1 MKFNKLT
8 SRALALAIG
17 TSMVFSQPAFA
28 QTTQVAEV
36 VENTTELTQTQGE
49 IQETTE
55 TEETVSGNL
64 MEDEQADEN
73 QDAQVEAP
81 AQVTEEAAPVQE
93 DVQATETV
101 ETEETED
108 LFEEVE
114 DNEEVAQEVENVELD
129 QAGAAD
135 EEATFIIRDAEDLNS
150 FAVKVNGGNSYKGSL
165 IKLANDIEFDEGNPD
180 HFVQIGYFEGTF
192 DGCGYTISGINY
204 IKSSGGYP
212 GLFREIGSSGVVKN
226 LVLDECKFVGQYFA
240 GSITAFNS
248 GLIDNCYVQDVEVR
262 GGSTSN
268 WSIID
273 GSVTYESA
281 GGIAGYSAGSILNCC
296 FAGTVSS
303 PRNYVGGIA
312 GIAKGKIANCCNLGT
327 VQGTY
332 GEKDPIQYVGG
343 IVAESTP
350 YRILNIRNC
359 YNAGELMVN
368 SSVSKCAEIAVH
380 IDSQS
385 QVANSYGRK
394 GTSDNPKYNFIKVD
408 SADSEFKNDSLTYEY
423 MTSQDFV
430 NQLNKNIS
438 TNTDWLQWEFRPE
451 ESPYPVTVKRV
462 NMSDCTITM
471 AAKQVE
477 YNGAAQTP
485 QVTVSYEGK
494 NLVPNKDYTLT
505 YQNNK
510 NVGTATVVIKGLGR
524 FIDSTTANFTITSK
538 NIAKTNIAVNSAGC
552 VYTGYAITPAVVVK
566 DGNVT
571 LQPNKDYVLG
581 YYNHVNVGTATVV
594 VAGKGNYTGSVNKSF
609 TISKADQKIVVSSY
623 YQIAYGTAP
632 TQLYINR
639 TSGDG
644 QITYSSSDSKIV
656 SIDSTGKM
664 TFKKIGSAVIAV
676 NVAETANC
684 KAQTLYVTVNIIPK
698 RATVSSVKAKGK
710 TLTVK
715 WKKDKSASGYI
726 VQYSTSKNFKKGVKT
741 VTISKNKTV
750 SKKIKGLKANKKYYV
765 RVCSYKKVS
774 GQKVQGA
781 YSVVKSVKTKK

>member
-1 MKFNKLT
+1 MNKSKNIRERKEKMKFNKLT

-28 QTTQVAEV
+28 QTTQVTEV
-36 VENTTELTQTQGE
+36 VADA
-49 IQETTE
+49 
-55 TEETVSGNL
+55 TVSGNI
-64 MEDEQADEN
+64 MEEQADEN
-73 QDAQVEAP
+73 QDTEVAVPEQVTEDAAP
-81 AQVTEEAAPVQE
+81 AQE
-93 DVQATETV
+93 DAQATETV
-101 ETEETED
+101 ETED
-108 LFEEVE
+108 LLEEEVE
-114 DNEEVAQEVENVELD
+114 ENEEVAQEEENEELD

-135 EEATFIIRDAEDLNS
+135 EEVLIITSARDLKEFAT
-150 FAVKVNGGNSYKGSL
+150 KVNGGATYKGKV
-165 IKLANDIEFDEGNPD
+165 IKLGNDIQFDRVTPNNFTPIANR
-180 HFVQIGYFEGTF
+180 VARFEGTF
-192 DGCGYTISGINY
+192 DGCGYTISDINVTDTVNNNY
-204 IKSSGGYP
+204 QI
-212 GLFREIGSSGVVKN
+212 GLFGIVGENGVVKN
-226 LVLDECKFVGQYFA
+226 VTVKDSQFSGNAPMGGIVGINYGFVDNCHNRNVQLESKDNAGGIVGVNNKGAIIVNCSSTGSVSMQKVVGFVGGVA
-240 GSITAFNS
+240 GENYGDINNS
-248 GLIDNCYVQDVEVR
+248 CNMGIVECDGIDSY
-262 GGSTSN
+262 
-268 WSIID
+268 
-273 GSVTYESA
+273 A
-281 GGIAGYSAGSILNCC
+281 GGIAGGVIVNGGMINNCYNV
-296 FAGTVSS
+296 GLVKNVTDSVNS
-303 PRNYVGGIA
+303 GGIA
-312 GIAKGKIANCCNLGT
+312 GKPGDTAI
-327 VQGTY
+327 
-332 GEKDPIQYVGG
+332 
-343 IVAESTP
+343 
-350 YRILNIRNC
+350 
-359 YNAGELMVN
+359 
-368 SSVSKCAEIAVH
+368 
-380 IDSQS
+380 
-385 QVANSYGRK
+385 VANSYCS
-394 GTSDNPKYNFIKVD
+394 TESSESNFAAAPAV
-408 SADSEFKNDSLTYEY
+408 EMNNDDFEANNMQT
-423 MTSQDFV
+423 QDFV
-430 NQLNKNIS
+430 NQLNRNIGD
-438 TNTDWLQWEFRPE
+438 NIDWLQWEIRPE
-451 ESPYPVTVKRV
+451 ESTYPLPVKRV
-462 NMSDCTITM
+462 NVSDCTVTI
-471 AAKQVE
+471 AAQQVE
-477 YNGAAQTP
+477 YNGTFQTP

-552 VYTGYAITPAVVVK
+552 VYTGYAITPVVVVK
-566 DGNVT
+566 DGDVT

-594 VAGKGNYTGSVNKSF
+594 VEGKGNYTGSVNKSF

-698 RATVSSVKAKGK
+698 RATVSSVKVKGK